1 MIPDLVKLK
10 SAFDTLPCFWIAL
23 RFDFFFLLLLLL
35 LPPGVSKNK
44 IIIVVVAVIVVVV
57 VAPSLYDQLTL
68 LCGLEDPRSDSSVI
82 IFPENSSETDEIL
95 GTVLMKIEKQKP
107 RSPRPN
113 QV

>member
-35 LPPGVSKNK
+35 PPGVSKNK
-44 IIIVVVAVIVVVV
+44 IIIVIVAVIVVVV
-57 VAPSLYDQLTL
+57 VAQSSYDQLTL